1 MIGNNPFKS
10 YGYIDTTN
18 HTAQRLKEYADMV
31 AFRQKAGLEGDG
43 CDGSFASKLKK
54 ADEYLAS
61 GESCGAT
68 DSIGIMLRRMDE
80 PTAGHP
86 VTETF
91 WHNGACVSITKDTM
105 YGNSITIGGSSNP
118 DWIHV
123 STSVGTVNIDLND
136 MNSLM
141 KCLDLFSP
149 EDVNA
154 IMRKITEVRQAKEAK
169 TQIDGMDEELVK
181 NDRDKNGGNKNSG
194 AENDKSVDE
203 AVGVI
208 SAEEQKHIE
217 EKRDKKFVG

>member
-1 MIGNNPFKS
+1 MIGNNPFKG

-18 HTAQRLKEYADMV
+18 HTAAQIKQYADTV
-31 AFRQKAGLEGDG
+31 TFRQKAGLKGDG
-43 CDGSFASKLKK
+43 SEGSFASKLKK

-61 GESCGAT
+61 GETCGAT

-80 PTAGHP
+80 PTAGNP
-86 VTETF
+86 VSENF
-91 WHNGACVSITKDTM
+91 WHNGVCVSITKDTM
-105 YGNSITIGGSSNP
+105 YGNTITIGGSSNP

-136 MNSLM
+136 MTSLM

-149 EDVNA
+149 EDVNT
-154 IMRKITEVRQAKEAK
+154 IMRKITEVRQAKGAK
-169 TQIDGMDEELVK
+169 SQIDNLDEELIK
-181 NDRDKNGGNKNSG
+181 NDRDRNDRK
-194 AENDKSVDE
+194 ENDQSVEE

-217 EKRDKKFVG
+217 ENRGKKFIG